1 MGVSVERVL
10 ELLEM
15 RRTINL
21 SSLDAT
27 SDDEEDDSIG
37 NFVGE
42 TDSGFEAAVNKDFIE
57 RAMKKLDDNERK
69 VIYLRF
75 WKNLSQKMTA
85 EKLGISQMT
94 VSRLERK
101 ALSKLNSEY
110 FGD

>member
-1 MGVSVERVL
+1 M
-10 ELLEM
+10 
-15 RRTINL
+15 
-21 SSLDAT
+21 
-27 SDDEEDDSIG
+27 
-37 NFVGE
+37 

>member
-1 MGVSVERVL
+1 
-10 ELLEM
+10 M

-75 WKNLSQKMTA
+75 GRTFLK
-85 EKLGISQMT
+85 
-94 VSRLERK
+94 R
-101 ALSKLNSEY
+101 
-110 FGD
+110 